1 MNLFNEIDSMSI
13 LMKIAENI
21 HVELEI
27 GFQELFALFFAY
39 SHPTF
44 NDSAKRILPYFLIE
58 RGYKTVFNFF
68 SFYILDLTFDQQTT
82 KNTIIQILL
91 EFYNSNHSYSSSFFK
106 VLQ

>member
-1 MNLFNEIDSMSI
+1 MNLFNESDSMTI

-58 RGYKTVFNFF
+58 IGYKIVINFF
-68 SFYILDLTFDQQTT
+68 LLLHFRLDFWST
-82 KNTIIQILL
+82 N
-91 EFYNSNHSYSSSFFK
+91 Y
-106 VLQ
+106 